1 MRLFARSSALIAA
14 VLVIAYGLWRT
25 RSQAETLW
33 LTVVAVATLLLAVVF
48 WPRVARGEP
57 LMERTVVRVAVVF
70 LVGFLALSV
79 QLVRIQIVDSAEI
92 LGRSEAGPNGQV
104 VLNPRESIEASRLIR
119 GRILASDG
127 SVIADTVR
135 RPDGSYDRVY
145 PDPATAYLAGYY
157 SPLMY
162 GSSGLEESYNA
173 YLRGEQGGNPVT
185 EWLDGI
191 LHRERH
197 GYDLTLSIDPDL
209 QRKADELLGNR
220 QGAVILMDAKTGAVL
235 AMVSKPNFD
244 PNQLYANV
252 GPNSDEQTRRAQ
264 AYWREL
270 QQSGNSPLVVRA
282 TQGRYVPGSIF
293 KTVTASAAIETGTA
307 RPDTVYRDEGALNV
321 DSRVIIEQNRP
332 DPKRVN
338 YTLSEA
344 YGYSLNVVFA
354 QVGLQLGGDRLADYA
369 KRFGFGQEI
378 PFDVPVAAS
387 QIASDP
393 AFLTNRAGLA
403 DTAFGQ
409 GQLLVTPM
417 QMALVAEAVAN
428 NGVMMRPYLVEKVSR
443 YDGKTLQTRGPEA
456 WLRPIKPETAAQVRD
471 MMVKSVQSGYARDAQ
486 IPGYTV
492 GGKTGTAEVG
502 QQQPHAWFIG
512 FAGKGEP
519 QYVVA
524 VIVEHGGS
532 GGKVAL
538 PIGRDLLRAALE
550 RK

>member
-135 RPDGSYDRVY
+135 RPDGSFDRVY

-209 QRKADELLGNR
+209 QRRADELLGNR

-264 AYWREL
+264 AYWKEL

-293 KTVTASAAIETGTA
+293 KTVTASAAIET
-307 RPDTVYRDEGALNV
+307 
-321 DSRVIIEQNRP
+321 
-332 DPKRVN
+332 
-338 YTLSEA
+338 
-344 YGYSLNVVFA
+344 
-354 QVGLQLGGDRLADYA
+354 
-369 KRFGFGQEI
+369 
-378 PFDVPVAAS
+378 
-387 QIASDP
+387 
-393 AFLTNRAGLA
+393 
-403 DTAFGQ
+403 
-409 GQLLVTPM
+409 
-417 QMALVAEAVAN
+417 
-428 NGVMMRPYLVEKVSR
+428 
-443 YDGKTLQTRGPEA
+443 
-456 WLRPIKPETAAQVRD
+456 
-471 MMVKSVQSGYARDAQ
+471 
-486 IPGYTV
+486 
-492 GGKTGTAEVG
+492 
-502 QQQPHAWFIG
+502 
-512 FAGKGEP
+512 
-519 QYVVA
+519 
-524 VIVEHGGS
+524 
-532 GGKVAL
+532 
-538 PIGRDLLRAALE
+538 
-550 RK
+550 